1 MDHVTISTSLHP
13 ISLWWAGVP
22 AIIGAVLLIMGIF
35 LLGRLD
41 VSERV
46 GWSVTVSGIVLTM
59 LIGGMGA
66 IIIDMHNYKA
76 DIMTRADLIT
86 IADHFD
92 LVRVP
97 NTDNAFIDKSGQRY
111 TDCVPKVT
119 KINDQTVSAKLF
131 CIKNGT
137 SIAVTK

>member
-22 AIIGAVLLIMGIF
+22 AIIGAGLLIMGIF
-35 LLGRLD
+35 SLARLD
-41 VSERV
+41 VSERIGGSLLV
-46 GWSVTVSGIVLTM
+46 AGLASTM
-59 LIGGMGA
+59 LLGGLGA
-66 IIIDMHNYKA
+66 VIISMHNHDA
-76 DIMTRADLIT
+76 DIMTRAGLFT

-92 LVRVP
+92 LVHVP
-97 NTDNAFIDKSGQRY
+97 NTNNAFIDNSGQRY

>member
-13 ISLWWAGVP
+13 ISFWWAGVP
-22 AIIGAVLLIMGIF
+22 AIIGAGLLITGIF
-35 LLGRLD
+35 LLERLD
-41 VSERV
+41 VSERI
-46 GWSVTVSGIVLTM
+46 GWSVTVAGLTSMM
-59 LIGGMGA
+59 LLGGLGA
-66 IIIDMHNYKA
+66 VIISMHNHDA

-97 NTDNAFIDKSGQRY
+97 NTDNAFIDNSGQRY

-119 KINDQTVSAKLF
+119 KINEQAVSAKLF